1 MEQYSINMRLV
12 KGLLDRC
19 VDVTELLAAAPAA
32 MRLSDIAQTLDL
44 QKSATHRL
52 LTELAERGW
61 VRQVGQDGP
70 YELTLRFALLGM
82 RVLRG
87 MGVIEVAQP
96 LLDRLAARTRE
107 LVRLTVV
114 TGKGLAWL
122 SAAQGALPGLM
133 YQPAMDGVPVLH
145 ATANGKVFL
154 ASLPDDAALSLAL
167 ASGLGQVRPT
177 ARTLDQA
184 AALLA
189 DLASVRARGW
199 AMAREEA
206 EVGVTALAV
215 AVRGVDGVPRGTLSV
230 AGPTQRMN
238 EKQED
243 VLVGLRE
250 TAEELGAIWPERG
263 RA

>member
-52 LTELAERGW
+52 LAELSARGW
-61 VRQVGQDGP
+61 VRQVGLDGP
-70 YELTLRFALLGM
+70 YELTLRFALLGT

-87 MGVIEVAQP
+87 IGVIEVAQP
-96 LLDRLAARTRE
+96 LLDRLAVRTRE

-122 SAAQGALPGLM
+122 SSAQGALPGLM

-154 ASLPDDAALSLAL
+154 ASLPDEAALSMAS
-167 ASGLGQVRPT
+167 ASGLGRLRPT
-177 ARTLDQA
+177 PRTLDREA
-184 AALLA
+184 SLLA
-189 DLASVRARGW
+189 DLAVIRSRGW
-199 AMAREEA
+199 AVAEQEA
-206 EVGVTALAV
+206 EIGVTALAV
-215 AVRGVDGVPRGTLSV
+215 GVRGRDGVLRGTISV
-230 AGPTQRMN
+230 AGPALRMN
-238 EKQED
+238 EKQEAI
-243 VLVGLRE
+243 LAGLGE
-250 TAEELGAIWPERG
+250 TADELGAIWPEG
-263 RA
+263 ALA